1 MDVNKYSKLSKE
13 FLPLCGELFSLP
25 DKDIKAMLF
34 MILYINAD
42 EKVRNAVDVLLDIPK
57 KKTLNDV
64 IQGVENERK
73 KNERVK
79 EK

>member
-1 MDVNKYSKLSKE
+1 
-13 FLPLCGELFSLP
+13 
-25 DKDIKAMLF
+25 MLF

-64 IQGVENERK
+64 VQVVENERK
-73 KNERVK
+73 KK
-79 EK
+79 A